1 MLQDMIFRNM
11 EERRVVITGM
21 GVISP
26 IGNDID
32 TFRISL
38 QEGRCGIVP
47 LEGMDEYGELP
58 VHVAG
63 RVQDFDPVAMGM
75 EAAAVRRSDL
85 FSRFAT
91 CAAIQAV
98 AQSGL
103 ESGTNI
109 APDRFGVYVGS
120 GIGGMQ
126 TFVNQTKVMIE
137 EGVSRISPHFIPML
151 ISNIGA
157 GNIAIRFGAQG
168 PCLPVVSACST
179 STHAVGEAF
188 RAVKYGQ
195 ADAIIA
201 GGSEAAVNPLGLG
214 GFANIKALSTS
225 SDPLQASLPFDRRRG
240 GFVMAEGAAMLVLE
254 EYGHAVARGAHIIAE
269 VAGYGNTCD
278 AYHYTAPRP
287 DGTTTA
293 ASVSQSLKEAGYESG
308 KMLYINAHG
317 TGTQLNDKCETAA
330 FKLALGESEARKA
343 MISSTKSM
351 TGHMIGAA
359 GAAELIASAIALE
372 DGFLPPTIGYAE
384 PDPECDLDY
393 IPLTAR
399 RVQADFA
406 LSSSLGFGGHNAVV
420 TLRRI

>member
-1 MLQDMIFRNM
+1 M

-21 GVISP
+21 GIISP
-26 IGNDID
+26 VGNDID
-32 TFRISL
+32 TFSRSL
-38 QEGRCGIVP
+38 KEGRCGITLV
-47 LEGMDEYGELP
+47 EGMDEYGQLP

-63 RVQDFDPVAMGM
+63 LVKDFNPVEMGM
-75 EAAAVRRSDL
+75 DAGSVRRSDL

-98 AQSGL
+98 AASGL
-103 ESGTNI
+103 ESGVNI
-109 APDRFGVYVGS
+109 EPERFGVYVGS

-126 TFVNQTKVMIE
+126 TFINQTKVMIE

-157 GNIAIRFGAQG
+157 GNIAIRFNAQG

-188 RAVKYGQ
+188 RAIKYGQ

-225 SDPLQASLPFDRRRG
+225 TDPLQASLPFDRRRG
-240 GFVMAEGAAMLVLE
+240 GFVMAEGAGMLVLE
-254 EYGHAVARGAHIIAE
+254 EYEHARKRGAAIIAE

-293 ASVSQSLKEAGYESG
+293 ASVKQSLAEAGYESG

-317 TGTQLNDKCETAA
+317 TGTLLNDKCETAA
-330 FKLALGESEARKA
+330 FKLALGETEARKA

-359 GAAELIASAIALE
+359 GAAELIASAIALKE
-372 DGFLPPTIGYAE
+372 GFLPPTIGYAE

-393 IPLTAR
+393 IPVTAR
-399 RVQADFA
+399 QIQAEYA

-420 TLRRI
+420 TLRRII

>member
-1 MLQDMIFRNM
+1 M
-11 EERRVVITGM
+11 EERRVVITGI
-21 GVISP
+21 GIISP
-26 IGNDID
+26 IGNNIG
-32 TFRISL
+32 TFRKGL
-38 QEGRCGIVP
+38 EEGRCGITL

-63 RVQDFDPVAMGM
+63 RVKDFDPVALGM
-75 EAAAVRRSDL
+75 DAGSVRRSDL

-91 CAAIQAV
+91 CAAIEAV

-103 ESGTNI
+103 KAGENI
-109 APDRFGVYVGS
+109 DPDKFGVYVGS

-126 TFVNQTKVMIE
+126 TFINQTKVMLE

-157 GNIAIRFGAQG
+157 GNIAIRFNAQG

-188 RAVKYGQ
+188 RAIKFGM

-214 GFANIKALSTS
+214 GFANIKARPAS
-225 SDPLQASLPFDRRRG
+225 SDPMQASLPFDRRRG
-240 GFVMAEGAAMLVLE
+240 GFVVAEGAAMLVIE
-254 EYGHAVARGAHIIAE
+254 EYRHAVARGAEIIAE

-293 ASVSQSLKEAGYESG
+293 AAVKQSLSEAGYESG

-317 TGTQLNDKCETAA
+317 TGTLLNDKCETAA
-330 FKLALGESEARKA
+330 FKLALGEADARKA

-359 GAAELIASAIALE
+359 GAAELIASAIALKE
-372 DGFLPPTIGYAE
+372 GFLPPTIGYEE

-393 IPLTAR
+393 IPREAR
-399 RVQADFA
+399 QVQAEFA

-420 TLRRI
+420 TLKRV

>member
-1 MLQDMIFRNM
+1 M

-21 GVISP
+21 GIISP
-26 IGNDID
+26 IGNNTG
-32 TFRISL
+32 TFRKSL
-38 QEGRCGIVP
+38 EEGRCGITL

-63 RVQDFDPVAMGM
+63 RVKDFDPVALGM
-75 EAAAVRRSDL
+75 DAGSVRRSDL

-91 CAAIQAV
+91 CAAIEAV

-103 ESGTNI
+103 KAGENI
-109 APDRFGVYVGS
+109 EPDKFGVYVGS

-126 TFVNQTKVMIE
+126 TFINQTKVMLE

-157 GNIAIRFGAQG
+157 GNIAIRFNAQG

-188 RAVKYGQ
+188 RAIKFGM

-225 SDPLQASLPFDRRRG
+225 SDPMQASLPFDRRRG

-254 EYGHAVARGAHIIAE
+254 EYGHAVARGAEIIAE

-293 ASVSQSLKEAGYESG
+293 AAVKQSLSEAGYESG

-317 TGTQLNDKCETAA
+317 TGTLLNDKCETAA
-330 FKLALGESEARKA
+330 IKLALGEAEARKA

-359 GAAELIASAIALE
+359 GAAELIASAIALKE
-372 DGFLPPTIGYAE
+372 GFLPPTIGYKE
-384 PDPECDLDY
+384 PDPDCDLDY
-393 IPLTAR
+393 IPCEAR
-399 RVQADFA
+399 QVQAEFA

-420 TLRRI
+420 TLKRV

>member
-1 MLQDMIFRNM
+1 MK
-11 EERRVVITGM
+11 ERRVVITGM
-21 GVISP
+21 GIISP

-32 TFRISL
+32 TFRASL
-38 QEGRCGIVP
+38 AEGRCGIS
-47 LEGMDEYGELP
+47 LIEGMDEYGELP

-63 RVQDFDPVAMGM
+63 RVKDFDPVALGM
-75 EAAAVRRSDL
+75 DAGSVRRSDL

-98 AQSGL
+98 ADSGL
-103 ESGTNI
+103 EAGANI

-126 TFVNQTKVMIE
+126 TFVQQTKTMIE

-157 GNIAIRFGAQG
+157 GNIAIRFNAQG

-188 RAVKYGQ
+188 RAIKYGQ

-201 GGSEAAVNPLGLG
+201 GGSEAAVTPLGLG

-225 SDPLQASLPFDRRRG
+225 TDPLQASLPFDRRRG

-254 EYGHAVARGAHIIAE
+254 EYGHAVKRGADIIAE

-293 ASVSQSLKEAGYESG
+293 AAVTQSLEEAGFETG

-317 TGTQLNDKCETAA
+317 TGTLLNDKCETAA
-330 FKLALGESEARKA
+330 FKLALGETEARKA

-359 GAAELIASAIALE
+359 GAAELIASAIALH

-393 IPLTAR
+393 IPVTAR
-399 RVQADFA
+399 QIQADFA

-420 TLRRI
+420 TLKRI